1 MSISFDEILD
11 ECISRINSGEKLD
24 HCLAKYPAHAEE
36 LEPLLRTM
44 VETQTPMQFTPSLKM
59 KSIATQR
66 FNNAMNK
73 VENGREIRRPV
84 FRMLPRWSP
93 VFATVTAVLLIAL
106 IGYFAVIPALSPN
119 GPGEVV
125 IVQTN
130 FRLLISD
137 EVNDIEDFEH
147 LYVDITSIGIQ
158 QGNGSGSWQILD
170 PIPDPDDDGIPGI
183 DLRLLTGENAL
194 EVWSGNITP
203 GEYSKLFIYVGNVTG
218 YLVGNETVAV
228 KLPSGKLH
236 ISKPFSVNDSLVNF
250 VFDIT
255 VHEAGNSGKYILRP
269 QISESGADKEFT
281 DVSPKKHGKPED
293 TGKSEDA
300 GKPEDAGN
308 SDIEKPDDVGS
319 SEGTGRPESAG
330 KPEGAGKPE
339 DAGNPGNGKPDAT

>member
-1 MSISFDEILD
+1 MNKRFDEILD
-11 ECISRINSGEKLD
+11 ECVSCINSGDSLE
-24 HCLAKYPAHAEE
+24 HCLASYPDHAEA

-44 VETQTPMQFTPSLKM
+44 VEIQTPMQFMPSLRA

-73 VENGREIRRPV
+73 VENRGEMRRPI

-93 VFATVTAVLLIAL
+93 AFSTVIAVLLIAL
-106 IGYFAVIPALSPN
+106 IGYFAVLPALSPN
-119 GPGEVV
+119 GPGEELVL
-125 IVQTN
+125 QTN

-158 QGNGSGSWQILD
+158 QGNGSESWQMLD

-194 EVWSGNITP
+194 EIWSGNVTP
-203 GEYSKLFIYVGNVTG
+203 GMYSKLFIYVGNVTG

-236 ISKPFSVNDSLVNF
+236 ISKPFSVNDSQVNF

-255 VHEAGNSGKYILRP
+255 VHEAGNSGKYMLQP
-269 QISESGADKEFT
+269 QISESGSDKKFT
-281 DVSPKKHGKPED
+281 DVSPKKQGNSDP
-293 TGKSEDA
+293 GQPEDA

-308 SDIEKPDDVGS
+308 SNPGQ
-319 SEGTGRPESAG
+319 PEDAG
-330 KPEGAGKPE
+330 KPEGADNFDPGQSE
-339 DAGNPGNGKPDAT
+339 DAGNSGNGKP

>member
-1 MSISFDEILD
+1 MSKRFDEILD
-11 ECISRINSGEKLD
+11 ECVSRINSGDRLE
-24 HCLAKYPAHAEE
+24 HCLARYPAHAEE

-44 VETQTPMQFTPSLKM
+44 VEIQTPMKFVPSLQA

-73 VENGREIRRPV
+73 LENGREIRRPI
-84 FRMLPRWSP
+84 FHMLPRWSP
-93 VFATVTAVLLIAL
+93 AFSTVIAVLLVAL

-119 GPGEVV
+119 GPGEELVL
-125 IVQTN
+125 QAN

-147 LYVDITSIGIQ
+147 LYVVITSIGIQ
-158 QGNGSGSWQILD
+158 QGNGSESWQILD

-194 EVWSGNITP
+194 EIWSGNVTP
-203 GEYSKLFIYVGNVTG
+203 GVYSNLFIYVSDVTG

-255 VHEAGNSGKYILRP
+255 VHEAGNSGKYILQP
-269 QISESGADKEFT
+269 QISESGPDKEFT
-281 DVSPKKHGKPED
+281 DVSPKEQGKPED
-293 TGKSEDA
+293 TGK
-300 GKPEDAGN
+300 PEDAG
-308 SDIEKPDDVGS
+308 E
-319 SEGTGRPESAG
+319 
-330 KPEGAGKPE
+330 PE
-339 DAGNPGNGKPDAT
+339 DALVIRAMANLKTPGEPLCFVFKRLV

>member
-1 MSISFDEILD
+1 MNKRFDEILD
-11 ECISRINSGEKLD
+11 ECISRINSGDRLE

-36 LEPLLRTM
+36 LEPLLTTM
-44 VETQTPMQFTPSLKM
+44 VEIQTPIQFIPSLKA
-59 KSIATQR
+59 KSIAAQR

-73 VENGREIRRPV
+73 VENRGDMRRPI

-93 VFATVTAVLLIAL
+93 AFATVMAVLCIAL
-106 IGYFAVIPALSPN
+106 IGYFAVLPALSPN
-119 GPGEVV
+119 GPGEELVL
-125 IVQTN
+125 QSN

-158 QGNGSGSWQILD
+158 QGNGSESWQYLD

-194 EVWSGNITP
+194 EIWSGNVTP
-203 GEYSKLFIYVGNVTG
+203 GVYSKLFIYVGDVTG
-218 YLVGNETVAV
+218 YLVGNESVAV

-255 VHEAGNSGKYILRP
+255 VHEAGNSGKYILQP
-269 QISESGADKEFT
+269 QISESGPDKEFN
-281 DVSPKKHGKPED
+281 DVSPKKQGKPED
-293 TGKSEDA
+293 
-300 GKPEDAGN
+300 
-308 SDIEKPDDVGS
+308 
-319 SEGTGRPESAG
+319 AG
-330 KPEGAGKPE
+330 KPEGAGNS
-339 DAGNPGNGKPDAT
+339 DPGQP